1 MDVRLDHIASGALG
15 CILLVLGGCA
25 DILGLKGGSAPVHY
39 YVLSSASTPQAG
51 QQDAAAKYSIG
62 VGIPPIQVP
71 EYLDGRMIVT
81 RTTPNTVDL
90 AELHN
95 WAAPLSEHVTAVLAD
110 NLSTLI
116 PTDAVLRLPFDRAIP
131 IDYEV
136 RVRLETFERDDDG
149 DVKLLARWAVFDE
162 RTGEAAAV
170 KTSRYQAPVAVTD
183 RGPAQAEE
191 RSVRLT
197 EEYEAIV
204 AAMSRVLAD
213 LSREIA
219 AEIRTA
225 ANRSRSQVRSGS
237 AYSGHTQRMSGT
249 ATATIS
255 TSSGRPIRQ

>member
-1 MDVRLDHIASGALG
+1 MHVRLHHIASCALG

-39 YVLSSASTPQAG
+39 YVLSSVSAPQAG
-51 QQDAAAKYSIG
+51 QQGAPAKYIIG
-62 VGIPPIQVP
+62 VGIPPVQVP
-71 EYLDGRMIVT
+71 EYLEGRMIVT

-116 PTDAVLRLPFDRAIP
+116 PTDGVLRLPLDRAIP

-149 DVKLLARWAVFDE
+149 NVKLLARWAVFDE
-162 RTGEAAAV
+162 KTGEAAAV
-170 KTSRYQAPVAVTD
+170 KTSRYQAPVAVT
-183 RGPAQAEE
+183 GPGAAGAEK
-191 RSVRLT
+191 RSARLT

-204 AAMSRVLAD
+204 AAMSRVLGD
-213 LSREIA
+213 LSQEIA

-225 ANRSRSQVRSGS
+225 A
-237 AYSGHTQRMSGT
+237 
-249 ATATIS
+249 S
-255 TSSGRPIRQ
+255 TSR